1 MLATKLVPLPVPKK
15 LPAFDVPVLEVI
27 VLLPVNAV
35 LNVADESVSKRTS
48 SLPSVPKY
56 RLPVEA
62 MVELAKEG
70 SVDLEKGE
78 LAKEASVDR
87 EKKHAKGKELKQ
99 ELKQEIYFKISVNYK

>member
-1 MLATKLVPLPVPKK
+1 MPKK

-62 MVELAKEG
+62 MVELA
-70 SVDLEKGE
+70 E
-78 LAKEASVDR
+78 LRVIFPPNVAWLDESNSNAV
-87 EKKHAKGKELKQ
+87 ALAA
-99 ELKQEIYFKISVNYK
+99 